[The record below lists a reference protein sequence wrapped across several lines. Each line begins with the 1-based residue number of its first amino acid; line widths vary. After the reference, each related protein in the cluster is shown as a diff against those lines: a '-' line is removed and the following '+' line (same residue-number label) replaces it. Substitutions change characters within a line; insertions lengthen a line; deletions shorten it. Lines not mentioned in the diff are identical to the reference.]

1 MENDSYLLE
10 SQFEVFN
17 VLLQAG
23 SFLFELLLVLEEL
36 VAGIFL
42 LLQTLLGVLFSF
54 NIFNF
59 SSLAFWAFVSGFFCP
74 RKKREEEKGAG
85 METFESKTHQTIP
98 EVGTLDQTWFSF
110 SLKPA
115 THNTNTHKSGQR
127 HNRQMGGMNRTP
139 THQIDYNQLLL
150 LDRLLRLSQ
159 TIYSS

>member
-1 MENDSYLLE
+1 ME

-59 SSLAFWAFVSGFFCP
+59 SSLTFWAFVSGFFVHAKKRG
-74 RKKREEEKGAG
+74 RKKVQE
-85 METFESKTHQTIP
+85 
-98 EVGTLDQTWFSF
+98 W
-110 SLKPA
+110 
-115 THNTNTHKSGQR
+115 
-127 HNRQMGGMNRTP
+127 
-139 THQIDYNQLLL
+139 
-150 LDRLLRLSQ
+150 RLCE
-159 TIYSS
+159 

>member
-74 RKKREEEKGAG
+74 RKKRRRKKVQE
-85 METFESKTHQTIP
+85 
-98 EVGTLDQTWFSF
+98 W
-110 SLKPA
+110 
-115 THNTNTHKSGQR
+115 
-127 HNRQMGGMNRTP
+127 
-139 THQIDYNQLLL
+139 
-150 LDRLLRLSQ
+150 RLLNQKPIRL
-159 TIYSS
+159 YLK